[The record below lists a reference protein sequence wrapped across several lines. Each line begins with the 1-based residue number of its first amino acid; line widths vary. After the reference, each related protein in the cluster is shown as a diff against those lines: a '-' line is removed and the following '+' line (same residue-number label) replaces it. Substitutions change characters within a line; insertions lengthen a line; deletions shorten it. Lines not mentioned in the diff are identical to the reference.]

1 MNQDVDYKQLV
12 DAWLESDEKDI
23 DAGAL
28 LLLKLNRNRVLHQY
42 ITRKRALDKLIYE
55 MKKQSDILD
64 ARVNHGTAKLTE
76 VEVKE
81 LTHKSKK
88 AEQTLAVV
96 EKGVKGK
103 RPDHDQLSPDVQKAH
118 EDNLVIYPKMRSLHE
133 KLKLMENDRPCDR
146 YPFLKE
152 LVELDGKVRK
162 NWKLYDKA
170 KVVTVKGDNQGS
182 GTEAGN
188 PVLTASPVLDAK
200 GVSAARKYLSG
211 NKKKL
216 VTLKDKDIEKYNLL
230 LAEMQKRYNDLI
242 ASGQT
247 IDEKQ
252 VAALKEAGI
261 AV

>member
-12 DAWLESDEKDI
+12 DAWLESEEKDI

-42 ITRKRALDKLIYE
+42 ITRKKALDKLIYE
-55 MKKQSDILD
+55 MKKQSDILE

-76 VEVKE
+76 IEVKE
-81 LTHKSKK
+81 LTQKTKK

-152 LVELDGKVRK
+152 LVELDGKVRE

-170 KVVTVKGDNQGS
+170 KIVSVKDDNQAS

-188 PVLTASPVLDAK
+188 TASQTPVLDAK

-247 IDEKQ
+247 IDERQ